1 MYKTSDVFDILKAD
15 TYKVFAVLD
24 EDHDVEALFN
34 VKAGSIDGAIQQAR
48 AKLKQQYDSIKPGLI
63 DTIFDDPVEEH
74 TNSTEASF
82 GNAFA
87 YGAKIELS
95 SPEDAYKEQVFDKG
109 FDRYKDV

>member
-24 EDHDVEALFN
+24 EDSDVEACFN
-34 VKAGSIDGAIQQAR
+34 VKASSIDGAIKQAR
-48 AKLKQQYDSIKPGLI
+48 AVLKQQYDSIKPGLI
-63 DTIFDDPVEEH
+63 DEMFDDPIEDL
-74 TNSTEASF
+74 TNSTKATF
-82 GNAFA
+82 GSVYP
-87 YGAKIELS
+87 YGASVELS

>member
-1 MYKTSDVFDILKAD
+1 MKSDVFDILKAD

-63 DTIFDDPVEEH
+63 DEMFDDPMEEH
-74 TNSTEASF
+74 TNSTKAVF
-82 GNAFA
+82 GSVYP
-87 YGAKIELS
+87 YGVSIELT
-95 SPEDAYKEQVFDKG
+95 SPDNAYKKQIFDKG
-109 FDRYKDV
+109 FDRYKH